1 MHVNYQPFKIGK
13 NCRQEGKHIVYIF
26 FLLGDEKE
34 WASMANNNNS
44 KA

>member
-1 MHVNYQPFKIGK
+1 MHVNYQPLKVLKIS
-13 NCRQEGKHIVYIF
+13 QEGKQIVYIF

-34 WASMANNNNS
+34 WASMANNNIS

>member
-1 MHVNYQPFKIGK
+1 MHVNYHPLSLNHFRKK
-13 NCRQEGKHIVYIF
+13 GKHIVYIF

-34 WASMANNNNS
+34 WASMANINNS